1 MDDELLELVPV
12 FVAEARERLQ
22 RLADLVPGLS
32 RGPEALVE
40 IQRELHTLKGAGR
53 MMAIA
58 PFAEL
63 CHATEEV
70 VLARPPALEGLLLS
84 AHDALQAMVEWFDET
99 VGRLLAH
106 LSAIARDRGIARF
119 EADVLAENKAMLVV
133 FERSGLPMRKSRDGG
148 VLHVTLDL

>member
-22 RLADLVPGLS
+22 RVADLVPALT

-40 IQRELHTLKGAGR
+40 IKRELHTLKGAGR

-63 CHATEEV
+63 CHATEDV
-70 VLARPPALEGLLLS
+70 VLSRPPGLEGLLLA
-84 AHDALQAMVEWFDET
+84 AHDAD
-99 VGRLLAH
+99 
-106 LSAIARDRGIARF
+106 
-119 EADVLAENKAMLVV
+119 
-133 FERSGLPMRKSRDGG
+133 
-148 VLHVTLDL
+148 